1 VLPGRYV
8 ITASYPR
15 LTGQSLLASGGD
27 QLQLKVLTLLP
38 PFKPGACQNLRNC
51 PI

>member
-1 VLPGRYV
+1 
-8 ITASYPR
+8 
-15 LTGQSLLASGGD
+15 
-27 QLQLKVLTLLP
+27 LQLKVLTLLP

>member
-1 VLPGRYV
+1 
-8 ITASYPR
+8 

-27 QLQLKVLTLLP
+27 QLQLRVLTLLP
-38 PFKPGACQNLRNC
+38 PFSGPVCHNFQNC